1 MAMAA
6 LEALS
11 SAYALPCF
19 EFFTRIGVSKE
30 CRTAHL
36 SKCYPRSALRVMAAG
51 SVAEGVCEGSPTWI
65 RTKPRSRRGQD
76 PLARQAAIEPPEQAS
91 HYSAATILEFRAC
104 QWA

>member
-51 SVAEGVCEGSPTWI
+51 SVPRGFEPNRAPIED
-65 RTKPRSRRGQD
+65 RTTRSIAKLQSSH
-76 PLARQAAIEPPEQAS
+76 PERAS
-91 HYSAATILEFRAC
+91 RYSAATILEFRAG